1 MTTTLETIVIGT
13 EHVNG
18 TDCPVL
24 KTLTKQEAGGK
35 RAIFTVTTTVNGMA
49 RATRS
54 FTTKRAALSYY
65 KG

>member
-1 MTTTLETIVIGT
+1 MTTTLETTTIGT
-13 EHVNG
+13 EHING
-18 TDCPVL
+18 TDCPII
-24 KTLTKQEAGGK
+24 KTITRQEAGGK
-35 RAIFTVTTTVNGMA
+35 RAIYTVTTTVNGMA